1 MQLIRPYT
9 DQNNIPKTS
18 PEELW
23 ISLHPYKH
31 GAETLLL
38 SAAGLKKFEKKK
50 HWERRVRRG
59 DERFATGCVVG
70 PQACLRAFA
79 ENRSDRAGRTGVL
92 SDKPKGSLRA

>member
-1 MQLIRPYT
+1 MKRFVT
-9 DQNNIPKTS
+9 KRGTS
-18 PEELW
+18 APRFLY
-23 ISLHPYKH
+23 SRKQVV
-31 GAETLLL
+31 GVSETLLL